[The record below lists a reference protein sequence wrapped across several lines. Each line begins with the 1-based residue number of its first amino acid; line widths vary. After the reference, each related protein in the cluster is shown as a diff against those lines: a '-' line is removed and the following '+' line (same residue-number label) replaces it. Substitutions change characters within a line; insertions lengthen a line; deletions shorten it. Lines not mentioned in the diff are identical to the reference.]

1 MVVPVYGKKEITM
14 GNVLIIAILIVIVIC
29 AISPTIKHF
38 KGEGGCCGGGSTVKE
53 KKKKL
58 SAPQIGTKK
67 IKIEGMHCKNC
78 VNRVTNAVNQ
88 IDGAVCKVNLKKEM
102 ATICYSQEIPCLLY
116 TSDAADE

>member
-1 MVVPVYGKKEITM
+1 M

-88 IDGAVCKVNLKKEM
+88 IDGAVCKVNLKKRWLLF
-102 ATICYSQEIPCLLY
+102 ATARRFQMKNCEQPLKNRAIGSQR
-116 TSDAADE
+116 S